1 MAHERSDYMK
11 TLITGG
17 CVCGAVRFECSAA
30 PIMMLKCHCRDC
42 QRVTGGPYAPAVI
55 FPFSAFRVIEG
66 KIEHYSTQSESGGQ
80 NLRGFCPT
88 CGSRLTGAE
97 SPEKGI
103 IGVLASSLDDP
114 SIFKPTLEIYT
125 SDAQSWDIMDSTT
138 TKCVRGIAR

>member
-1 MAHERSDYMK
+1 VAHERSDYMK

-66 KIEHYSTQSESGGQ
+66 KIEHYSTQSGSGGQ